1 MCGIAGIAHCDGVV
15 PSRSALLRMAA
26 ALHHRGPDGHGL
38 FTGRRVGLAHTR
50 LSIIDPTGGA
60 QPLTNED
67 GSVLVVFNGEIY
79 NYPEL
84 RAELR
89 AAGHRFHTQSDTEVL
104 VHAWEEWGEAML
116 HRLNGQ
122 WAFAIY
128 DRRDES
134 LFLARDRF
142 GIHPLFYALKD
153 GNLVFGS
160 EVKALFASGEV
171 EAAVD
176 PQGLDEVF
184 TFWGARAPRTPF
196 KGVEQLEPGGYGR
209 WRNGEFRTSR
219 YYDLEYDPARHE
231 PADSVERL
239 DALMRSGVEYRM
251 RADVP
256 VGAYLSGG
264 LDSSITCALAAG
276 LTPHDLRTFSVTF
289 QDPALDESQ
298 FQMELAGELGSTHAV
313 EHIDSRAIA
322 DVFPEVVRHT
332 ETPLVRTGPAPL
344 YLLSKLTRENG
355 IRVVLTGEGADEVF
369 LGYDLFKETAVRRF
383 CLRQPESKFRPALFD
398 RLYPYLG
405 GTGGEFWRRF
415 FLDAGAPDDALFS
428 HIPRFLLTSRIKE
441 FYTEGMRDDLAGF
454 DAMGELRDE
463 LPESFG
469 RWTDL
474 GRAAY
479 LEMKTLLPSYLLS
492 SQGERMA
499 MANSVEG
506 RFPFLDHRL
515 FEFAARLPDRSKLR
529 VLREKD
535 VLRRWAGGV
544 VPPSLANR
552 PKQPYRA
559 PDVPAFFGE
568 GQPEYIDEILSDEA
582 ILRTGIFNGRAVS
595 GLLRRCRSG
604 RATGFR
610 ENQALV
616 AVLSTQL
623 WYREFMEEAPGD
635 RVPASVPDVHLEE
648 VDGGESLPR
657 LRMAAGSLA
666 RGSVP
671 DRKSVPVPYVLDA
684 AAAGR

>member
-1 MCGIAGIAHCDGVV
+1 
-15 PSRSALLRMAA
+15 MAA

-38 FTGRRVGLAHTR
+38 FVGRRVGLAHTR
-50 LSIIDPTGGA
+50 LSIIDLAGGA

-79 NYPEL
+79 NYLEL
-84 RAELR
+84 RAELEVS
-89 AAGHRFHTQSDTEVL
+89 GHRFHTHSDTEVL
-104 VHAWEEWGEAML
+104 VHAWEEWGESML

-122 WAFAIY
+122 WAFVIY
-128 DRRDES
+128 DRRDDS

-142 GIHPLFYALKD
+142 GIHPLFYAVRGGDLY
-153 GNLVFGS
+153 FAS
-160 EVKALFASGEV
+160 EAKALFASGEV

-176 PQGLDEVF
+176 PRGLDEVF

-196 KGVEQLEPGGYGR
+196 RGVDQLEPGGFAR
-209 WRNGEFRTSR
+209 WRNGQFRTAR
-219 YYDLEYDPARHE
+219 YYELEYDPARHE
-231 PADSVERL
+231 PADALEQL
-239 DALMRSGVEYRM
+239 DALMRSGVRFRM

-276 LTPHDLRTFSVTF
+276 MSPYDLRTFSVTF
-289 QDPALDESQ
+289 QDPALDESE
-298 FQMELAGELGSTHAV
+298 FQVQLAGELGSVHAV
-313 EHIDSRAIA
+313 EHIDNHAIA
-322 DVFPEVVRHT
+322 SVFPEVVRHT

-369 LGYDLFKETAVRRF
+369 LGYDLFKETVVRRF
-383 CLRQPESKFRPALFD
+383 CLRQPGSKFRSALFD

-415 FLDAGAPDDALFS
+415 FLEAGSPDDALFS
-428 HIPRFLLTSRIKE
+428 HMPRFLLTSRIKE
-441 FYTEGMRDDLAGF
+441 FYTAGMRDQLDGF
-454 DAMGELRDE
+454 DAMGELRDQ
-463 LPESFG
+463 LPENFG
-469 RWTDL
+469 TWSDL
-474 GRAAY
+474 GRAAW

-515 FEFAARLPDRSKLR
+515 FEFAARLPDQSKLR

-535 VLRRWAGGV
+535 VLRRWASDV

-568 GQPEYIDEILSDEA
+568 RQPDYITELLSDEA
-582 ILRTGIFNGRAVS
+582 ILRTGIFDRNAVG
-595 GLLRRCRSG
+595 GLIRRCRSG

-616 AVLSTQL
+616 AILSTQL
-623 WYREFMEEAPGD
+623 WHHGFMEREETAPLP
-635 RVPASVPDVHLEE
+635 VTAPDVYLEE
-648 VDGGESLPR
+648 SEEGSGIPR
-657 LRMAAGSLA
+657 LRTARVASA
-666 RGSVP
+666 RGGFPESLSVP
-671 DRKSVPVPYVLDA
+671 LAS
-684 AAAGR
+684 